1 MFIDIYDYVYFMQTT
16 PWWLSGWGQPVL
28 LSPWNVVPS
37 PIHAVAPLWLGDGFG
52 SVGGLD
58 GGSGFYSDENTYLDP
73 PKRIA
78 KHVKQYWNPG

>member
-1 MFIDIYDYVYFMQTT
+1 M
-16 PWWLSGWGQPVL
+16 L

-58 GGSGFYSDENTYLDP
+58 GLVVSIVMKIPT
-73 PKRIA
+73 
-78 KHVKQYWNPG
+78 